1 MRRLTWEREN
11 PEIFALYS
19 REVSRINRLAIL
31 YLAASGLIFCLFD
44 VIAQILT
51 GVYASLVMDGVML
64 CYHLF
69 CIFLYTK
76 LKDDN
81 PRNTKL
87 IYVLQIVP
95 LLSLV
100 FANTKSDPFWPE
112 MAVFIFIMPLLI
124 FDRRE
129 RVYFWTLLW
138 TIVYVIACFFHLPVE
153 VFERTLLHCCGFC
166 TASVITSGILNAW
179 REAKLENYIADM
191 SRSYDLLT
199 GLPSFY
205 QFLDMAERKAKQL
218 FQDGAHP
225 VVIYFNITNLKMYN
239 ARTGFE
245 KGSLLVKK
253 AASQIRTA
261 FEGSL
266 AGRAGQDHFVVLAD
280 REDAEESLYRLFHEA
295 GELDVETGIS
305 QLKAGM
311 YELEKNEEIGTAC
324 DRAKTAADSIRKS
337 PDVPCREF
345 DDLFRREVEKRQYIL
360 QNVDRAIK
368 NGWIET
374 WYQPVVR
381 TSTGELCS
389 EEALVRWND
398 PELGRIQPDDFVPVL
413 EDNRLIYNIDLCNV
427 ANILRDLKNRENNGM
442 FINPVSVNLSRTDF
456 TQLDM
461 CQEIMDMVDKAGI
474 DRENLIIEITES
486 AIAERSDFLREII
499 NRFRDNGFKVW
510 IDDFGS
516 GYSALNL
523 LDTFQFDLL
532 KFDAVFTRTLK
543 RGSRSEIILS
553 TIVDM
558 ANRIGVETLAEG
570 VETEEQY
577 DILKTIGVSKLQG
590 YYFSTPNPLQKVMN
604 KYRNGTM
611 RHLES
616 PEAAEYFNKIGKI
629 NLNEPVRLGD
639 GSIPD
644 QLRIVPSAI
653 LEMDDDGKLEI
664 IRANRGYM
672 RYFEDHNKMH
682 EESGEDTFAI
692 DPAFVELCQE
702 AVENKSWATN
712 SDYLKQTGRVPTFV
726 RYLGENPT
734 TGKKA
739 LVASVLYG
747 GGIKKKDV

>member
-11 PEIFALYS
+11 PEIFALHS

-51 GVYASLVMDGVML
+51 REYVNLVMDGIML
-64 CYHLF
+64 CYHLLCVF
-69 CIFLYTK
+69 IYTK

-81 PRNTKL
+81 SWNTKL
-87 IYVLQIVP
+87 LYILQVVPIV
-95 LLSLV
+95 SLIA
-100 FANTKSDPFWPE
+100 ANTAQDPFWPE
-112 MAVFIFIMPLLI
+112 MTVFIFIMPLLI

-129 RVYFWTLLW
+129 RVYLWTLLW
-138 TIVYVIACFFHLPVE
+138 TIVYMVAYFFKMPMGD
-153 VFERTLLHCCGFC
+153 FERTLLHCCGFC

-199 GLPSFY
+199 GLPNFY
-205 QFLDMAERKAKQL
+205 QFLDMAGRKAKEI
-218 FQDGAHP
+218 FARADHP
-225 VVIYFNITNLKMYN
+225 VLIYFNITNLKIYN
-239 ARTGFE
+239 ARSGFE
-245 KGSLLVKK
+245 KGSLLMKK
-253 AASQIRTA
+253 AAEQIRTA
-261 FEGSL
+261 FAGEL
-266 AGRAGQDHFVVLAD
+266 AGRAGQDHFVVLCE
-280 REDAEESLYRLFHEA
+280 REQAEESLYRLFHEM
-295 GELDVETGIS
+295 GELDEETGAS

-311 YELEKNEEIGTAC
+311 YELEKDEEIGTAC

-345 DDLFRREVEKRQYIL
+345 DELFKREVEKRQYIL
-360 QNVDRAIK
+360 QNVDRAVHE
-368 NGWIET
+368 GWIET

-381 TSTGELCS
+381 SSTGELCS
-389 EEALVRWND
+389 EEALIRWND

-413 EDNRLIYNIDLCNV
+413 EDNRLIYKIDLCNI
-427 ANILRDLKNRENNGM
+427 ANILRDLKNREKNGM

-461 CQEIMDMVDKAGI
+461 CREIMEMADKAGI
-474 DRENLIIEITES
+474 DHRYLIIEITES
-486 AIAERSDFLREII
+486 ALAERSDFLREII
-499 NRFRDNGFKVW
+499 NGFREHGFQVW

-532 KFDAVFTRTLK
+532 KFDAYFTRTLK
-543 RGSRSEIILS
+543 HGSRSEIILS

-590 YYFSTPNPLQKVMN
+590 YYFSSPNPLKQVMN

-611 RHLES
+611 RQLES
-616 PEAAEYFNKIGKI
+616 PVEAEYFDKIGKI

-644 QLRIVPSAI
+644 QLRIVPSAV
-653 LEMDDDGKLEI
+653 LEMDEDGNLEI

-672 RYFEDHNKMH
+672 CYFEDRNKAD
-682 EESGEDTFAI
+682 GEDTFSI
-692 DPAFVELCQE
+692 DPAFVALCEE
-702 AVENKSWATN
+702 AVGTGSWASN
-712 SDYLKQTGRVPTFV
+712 SDYFKQDGRVPTFV
-726 RYLGENPT
+726 RYLGENPI

-747 GGIKKKDV
+747 GGIRKE

>member
-44 VIAQILT
+44 MVAQILT
-51 GVYASLVMDGVML
+51 REYVELWMDGFML
-64 CYHLF
+64 CYHLL
-69 CIFLYTK
+69 CIFIYSR

-81 PRNTKL
+81 KANTKIL
-87 IYVLQIVP
+87 YALQIVP
-95 LLSLV
+95 ILSLIV
-100 FANTKSDPFWPE
+100 ANAKSEPYWPE
-112 MAVFIFIMPLLI
+112 MTLFIFVMPLLI

-129 RVYFWTLLW
+129 RVYLWTLFW
-138 TIVYVIACFFHLPVE
+138 TIVYMLAYFFQMPVGD
-153 VFERTLLHCCGFC
+153 FEKTLLHCCGFC

-199 GLPSFY
+199 GLPNFY
-205 QFLDMAERKAKQL
+205 QFLDLAQRRAKEL
-218 FQDGAHP
+218 FKSGGHP
-225 VVIYFNITNLKMYN
+225 VLLYFNITNLKIYN
-239 ARTGFE
+239 ARSGFE

-253 AASQIRTA
+253 AAEQIRTA
-261 FEGSL
+261 FAGAL
-266 AGRAGQDHFVVLAD
+266 AGRAGQDHFVVLTE
-280 REDAEESLYRLFHEA
+280 REQAEESLYKLFHET
-295 GELDVETGIS
+295 GELDEETGIS

-311 YELEKNEEIGTAC
+311 YELEKGEEIGTAC

-345 DDLFRREVEKRQYIL
+345 DDLFRRAVEKRQYIL
-360 QNVDRAIK
+360 QNVDRAI
-368 NGWIET
+368 NEGWIET

-381 TSTGELCS
+381 SSTGELCS

-413 EDNRLIYNIDLCNV
+413 EDNRLIYKVDLCNI
-427 ANILRDLKNRENNGM
+427 ANILRDLKNREKNGM

-461 CQEIMDMVDKAGI
+461 CREIMEMADKVGI
-474 DRENLIIEITES
+474 DHKYLIIEITES
-486 AIAERSDFLREII
+486 AIAERSDFLREIV
-499 NRFRDNGFKVW
+499 NQFRENGFKVW

-523 LDTFQFDLL
+523 LDTFRFDLL
-532 KFDAVFTRTLK
+532 KFDGYFTRTLK
-543 RGSRSEIILS
+543 HGSRSEIILS

-558 ANRIGVETLAEG
+558 ANRIGIETLAEG

-577 DILKTIGVSKLQG
+577 EILKTIGVSKLQG

-604 KYRNGTM
+604 KYRNGTI
-611 RHLES
+611 RHLET
-616 PEAAEYFNKIGKI
+616 PEAAAYFDKIGKI

-653 LEMDDDGKLEI
+653 LEMDEKGKLDI

-672 RYFEDHNKMH
+672 RYFEDRNKD
-682 EESGEDTFAI
+682 SGEETFAA
-692 DPAFVELCQE
+692 DPSFVALCEE
-702 AVENKSWATN
+702 AIENGSWASN
-712 SDYLKQTGRVPTFV
+712 GDYFKQNGKVPTFV
-726 RYLGENPT
+726 RYLGENPIN
-734 TGKKA
+734 GKKA
-739 LVASVLYG
+739 IVASVLYG
-747 GGIKKKDV
+747 GGIGTNESK